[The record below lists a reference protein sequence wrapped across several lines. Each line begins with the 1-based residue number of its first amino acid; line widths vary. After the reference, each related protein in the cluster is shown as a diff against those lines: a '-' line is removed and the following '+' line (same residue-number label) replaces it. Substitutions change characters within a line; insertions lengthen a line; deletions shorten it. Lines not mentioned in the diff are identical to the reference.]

1 MSNSIEKIYDLKR
14 DFSLLA
20 LTGLEGAGCSFLAEL
35 MSLKKEDYIK
45 SKRLR
50 SPNSFSINKMVDS
63 VNNDDHF
70 KNNTNN
76 NDVVNQ
82 LVFHKKYSICYNYF
96 KEYYQPYVIIKYS
109 KVCWLYTLLFL
120 REKAGS
126 NESFTIDY
134 LKDSLKLI
142 FEDKYVSSKSCP
154 EGDKEYCGYKPN
166 LNSIEIEK
174 LINGF
179 EYSGLIEEINDKYSK
194 NFRKPRGTNAK
205 KLAKFFFDDKSA
217 FSEWSKSVTG
227 TITKTDYY
235 RTCYFYHRFATVL
248 RTFGNPLESSDKL
261 NDATNHDFI
270 FCIVDMINGLL
281 KGMKKDSG
289 TCQRRFVIDSIR
301 NSTELAYLKERYNAF
316 YVIAVSCSDVERND
330 FIVKKLIYAGKDG
343 KRLKRKDREKIEL
356 TRNAIRWIT
365 DIEADKKDHDNGKL
379 AFPDTELC
387 FADAEIHITNSENNP
402 QKDDFCFSSIEEQ
415 WMKYASLLLHPGLI
429 TPSPEERC
437 MAVAYTARLN
447 SSCVSRQVGAVITN
461 KYHAIRTIGWNDVP
475 YGQVACGLRDL
486 RDHFKIKADQYSVE
500 EQMMYSE
507 FERSG
512 GLTRYDKCFRDCVR
526 EDFTS
531 SISKADLKGYPAPY
545 CFRTLDNRYTGEV
558 NQTQTRSLHAEENA
572 MLQMVK
578 YGGEP
583 LKDGIIYVTD
593 SPCELCSK
601 KLYQIGVRR
610 IVFIDIYPGIA
621 NENIT
626 RNGLKQP
633 ELIQY
638 RGAYGSSYIKLFRPV
653 ISQKDELTIR
663 TGKNSVSSSKVL
675 LKDILEKLGKTVQK
689 HYSEDDVKD
698 ILSEIPDKKRK

>member
-1 MSNSIEKIYDLKR
+1 MSKSIEKVYDLKR
-14 DFSLLA
+14 DFSVLA
-20 LTGLEGAGCSFLAEL
+20 LTGLEGAGCSFMAEL
-35 MSLKKEDYIK
+35 MSLNKEEYIK
-45 SKRLR
+45 SNRLR
-50 SPNSFSINKMVDS
+50 SPDTFTINKMVES
-63 VNNDDHF
+63 VNNADHY
-70 KNNTNN
+70 KNKTNN
-76 NDVVNQ
+76 NIVINQ
-82 LVFHKKYSICYNYF
+82 LVFHRKYSICYNYF
-96 KEYYQPYVIIKYS
+96 KEYYQPYTIIKYS

-120 REKAGS
+120 REKAGT

-142 FEDKYVSSKSCP
+142 FEDKFVSSKSCP
-154 EGDKEYCGYKPN
+154 KGDKDYCYYRPN
-166 LNSIEIEK
+166 LNSSEIEK
-174 LINGF
+174 LIDCF
-179 EYSGLIEEINDKYSK
+179 DYDGLIEEINENYCT
-194 NFRKPRGTNAK
+194 NFKQARDENAIN
-205 KLAKFFFDDKSA
+205 LAKIFFEENSS
-217 FSEWSKSVTG
+217 FSKWNRSVTG
-227 TITKTDYY
+227 SITKTDYY

-248 RTFGNPLESSDKL
+248 RTFGDPLRSS
-261 NDATNHDFI
+261 NDLDGNTGLEHI
-270 FCIVDMINGLL
+270 FCIVDMINVLL
-281 KGMKKDSG
+281 KWKNEKKG
-289 TCQRRFVIDSIR
+289 GQRRYVIDSIR
-301 NSTELAYLKERYNAF
+301 NSTELAFLKERYNAF
-316 YVIAVSCSDVERND
+316 YVIAVGCSDEERNNNID
-330 FIVKKLIYAGKDG
+330 RKLIGDKKDEVSLTEEQ
-343 KRLKRKDREKIEL
+343 KAKIRL

-365 DIEADKKDHDNGKL
+365 DIEADKKDHDNGFL

-387 FADAEIHITNSENNP
+387 FADAEIHITNSNSIP
-402 QKDDFCFSSIEEQ
+402 RDDDYCFSSIEEQ
-415 WMKYASLLLHPGLI
+415 WMKYATLLLHPGLI

-461 KYHAIRTIGWNDVP
+461 KFHAIRTIGWNDVP

-486 RDHFKIKADQYSVE
+486 RDHFKDEGEDYSIE

-507 FERSG
+507 FERIG
-512 GLTRYDKCFRDCVR
+512 GKSRYDKKYFRDCVR
-526 EDFTS
+526 EDFES
-531 SISKADLKGYPAPY
+531 CIEKADLKGYPAPY

-583 LKDGIIYVTD
+583 LKDGVIYVTD

-610 IVFIDIYPGIA
+610 IIFIDIYPGIA

-653 ISQKDELTIR
+653 FSHKDELSIR
-663 TGKNSVSSSKVL
+663 VGGNALSPSKDL
-675 LKDILEKLGKTVQK
+675 LKEILKRLGKKVQK
-689 HYSEDDVKD
+689 HYSDDDVKD
-698 ILSEIPDKKRK
+698 ILLEIPNKKGE